1 VKILERVQQAWKQTC
16 ASTLARNTGWM
27 FLGQGFNAFLLAGY
41 FIVLSRLLGV
51 REYGILAGCAAF
63 VMIVSPYGS
72 LGSGMLFM
80 RYVTTDQKQH
90 KLYFGNILLST
101 MVTASILVV
110 GLGLSASHVLHAGS
124 TAIVFLLA
132 ISECF
137 CSSITF
143 SLSQIFQ
150 TYEMPRRMA
159 LVSIACN
166 LLRLGAALILW
177 ALYGH
182 ATARQWAL
190 ANLGASLALCALTV
204 IFVIWQ
210 FGFPR
215 FSFRLFLRRA
225 VEGSSFSLAGSATS
239 IYNDFDKTLLSHYGM
254 FVANGIYSVAYRV
267 VNVATMPSYSIEM
280 AAIPRFFQHG
290 ANGFEDLVRYG
301 NRLLKRSLLIGL
313 LMTVALWGSAP
324 LLPLFI
330 GRGFAESVL
339 ALRWLALLPLLRSA
353 HLILGSVLTAAG
365 FQHYRTAFQLA
376 IAGFNFALNL
386 WLIPYYNWQ
395 GAAWASLATD
405 GLLGVFYGGF
415 ICWHLHFR
423 DHKNWLLRYR

>member
-1 VKILERVQQAWKQTC
+1 MKIFERVQQIWKQTC

-27 FLGQGFNAFLLAGY
+27 ALGQGLNACLMAGY
-41 FIVLSRLLGV
+41 FVVLSRLLGV
-51 REYGILAGCAAF
+51 REYGVLAGCAAF

-80 RYVTTDQKQH
+80 RYVTVDQKQH
-90 KLYFGNILLST
+90 RLYFGNILLST
-101 MVTASILVV
+101 MVMASILVA

-124 TAIVFLLA
+124 TAIVVSLA

-143 SLSQIFQ
+143 SLAQVFQ

-159 LVSIACN
+159 LIGCASN
-166 LLRLGAALILW
+166 LLRLGAALALW
-177 ALYGH
+177 TLYGH

-190 ANLGASLALCALTV
+190 ANLGASLSLCVLTV
-204 IFVIWQ
+204 TFVIWQ

-215 FSFRLFLRRA
+215 FAFRLFLRRA
-225 VEGSSFSLAGSATS
+225 VEGSSFSLAGSATM
-239 IYNDFDKTLLSHYGM
+239 IYNDFDKTMLSHYGM

-290 ANGFEDLVRYG
+290 ANGFGDLVRYG

-313 LMTVALWGSAP
+313 LMTAALWGTAP

-330 GRGFAESVL
+330 GNGFAESVL
-339 ALRWLALLPLLRSA
+339 ALRWLALLPLLRSV

-376 IAGFNFALNL
+376 IAGFNFLLNL
-386 WLIPYYNWQ
+386 WLIPAHGWQ

-405 GLLGVFYGGF
+405 GLLGSFYWFF
-415 ICWHLHFR
+415 IRWHLR
-423 DHKNWLLRYR
+423 GTVIEVIA